1 MIFRTFDGSLRLV
14 VQRYFS
20 LPKTR
25 IQIWNLPDEGHRL
38 SLGTQLLG
46 SE

>member
-14 VQRYFS
+14 VHHYFN

-25 IQIWNLPDEGHRL
+25 VQIWNLHDECDRL